1 MDHDYALPAR
11 SVKRKRTG
19 EINDPR
25 RFWDKRRN
33 KTKVNIGVAFPRWR
47 ELRDKLNL
55 QRDAELACIL
65 INRYASIQLTIS
77 IRIFCETMMSCVKRR
92 RTSSHV

>member
-77 IRIFCETMMSCVKRR
+77 IRIFY
-92 RTSSHV
+92 